1 MPGLSAW
8 AVRRPVIALIS
19 WLVALVVVV
28 GLGTQAGGELNDS
41 FDLPDT
47 ESKVATDL
55 LASSGTDTSR
65 LDGGATIVWSPATG
79 TAVEPAVAEQ
89 VVPFLTEVAALESVA
104 CVTNPLDPQGAALGS
119 DCPESTG
126 PDPAA
131 MHDAD
136 ARGAGDP
143 GRLVL
148 VDQPGPDRCVLDHP
162 FVTDANGELS
172 VSTADAKVILDGVK
186 ELNGEQL
193 AVGAQGQV
201 LEFAGQE
208 PPSSEAIGLLV
219 AIIILLIAFGS
230 IVAAGMPIVVAL
242 VGLTMG
248 QMFVLVVANFLD
260 VATFAPTLAAM
271 IGLGVGID
279 YALFVMNRYRQAVLH
294 GRPAKDAAMEA
305 VQTAG
310 RAVLF
315 AGSTVIIAL
324 LGLFVLGINFFNG
337 LAVAAAVT
345 VLMVMLSA
353 LWMLPALLSLLGT
366 KALAWRLPWGKKP
379 GALAGHPEGRAWA
392 HYGRTLQKKPLIP
405 ALLAL
410 GVVVVLAI
418 PMLSL
423 RQGFADD
430 SGKPE
435 GSPARIAYDLRA
447 EGFGP
452 GVNGPFLVVADLSEA
467 TSPEAYSQII
477 AGLAATEGVAGTSP
491 SAEVLPILGK
501 MSQAAAANAEA
512 EGAAAPQTVQAIAV
526 YPTTSPQDEATTE
539 LLERLRTETNPG
551 LQESTGAKLYVGGT
565 QAITTDFTTV
575 LQDALPLFLAIV
587 MGLGF
592 LALVLL
598 FHSLVVPLTAAIT
611 SMLSFAAAMGIT
623 VAVFQ
628 WGWFMDLLGIPGTG
642 PIFPFLPIMVFAILF
657 GLSMD
662 YQVFLV
668 SRDAGGVDPH
678 RRQQGRGAPRARRL
692 RPGRRHRRGHHVERV
707 PRVRAEHQR
716 DDQAVRH
723 RARVGRHHRR
733 LHRAPHLRSVA
744 DVDAGE
750 GQLVAAGL
758 AGSHPAQ
765 DPHRGAGGR
774 AHRRRAGCARRA
786 AAGPRPEHR
795 RRRDPSRCE
804 TDPSGQVSQRL
815 GSSRRLRVGATVVP

>member
-8 AVRRPVIALIS
+8 AVRRPVIALVS

-55 LASSGTDTSR
+55 LSASGTDTSR

-79 TAVEPAVAEQ
+79 TAVDPAVAEQ
-89 VVPFLTEVAALESVA
+89 IVPFLTEVAALESVA
-104 CVTNPLDPQGAALGS
+104 CVTNPLDPQGAPLGTG
-119 DCPESTG
+119 CPEASG

-131 MHDAD
+131 MQTLTPEEQQILA
-136 ARGAGDP
+136 ASFSSVSP
-143 GRLVL
+143 
-148 VDQPGPDRCVLDHP
+148 DQTVAYATVS
-162 FVTDANGELS
+162 FVTDENGELS
-172 VSTADAKVILDGVK
+172 VSTEDAKVILDGVK
-186 ELNGEQL
+186 ELNGDQL

-294 GRPAKDAAMEA
+294 GRAPKDAAMEA

-353 LWMLPALLSLLGT
+353 LWMLPALLSLLGA

-379 GALAGHPEGRAWA
+379 GSLKGHPEGRAWA
-392 HYGRTLQKKPLIP
+392 HYGRFLQRKPIIP

-410 GVVVVLAI
+410 AVVVVLAI
-418 PMLSL
+418 PMFSL

-467 TSPEAYSQII
+467 TSPDAYAQII
-477 AGLAATEGVAGTSP
+477 AGLAQTEGVAGTSP
-491 SAEVLPILGK
+491 SADVLPILGK
-501 MSQAAAANAEA
+501 LSQAAAENAQA

-526 YPTTSPQDEATTE
+526 YPTTSPQDQATTE
-539 LLERLRTETNPG
+539 LLERLRTETNPA
-551 LQESTGAKLYVGGT
+551 LQDSTGAKLYVGGT
-565 QAITTDFTTV
+565 QAITSDFTTV
-575 LQDALPLFLAIV
+575 LQDALPLFLSIV
-587 MGLGF
+587 VGLGF

-598 FHSLVVPLTAAIT
+598 FRSIVVPLTAAIT

-668 SRDAGGVDPH
+668 SRMQEEWLHTGDNKA
-678 RRQQGRGAPRARRL
+678 
-692 RPGRRHRRGHHVERV
+692 
-707 PRVRAEHQR
+707 
-716 DDQAVRH
+716 AVR
-723 RARVGRHHRR
+723 R
-733 LHRAPHLRSVA
+733 
-744 DVDAGE
+744 
-750 GQLVAAGL
+750 GL
-758 AGSHPAQ
+758 AGS
-765 DPHRGAGGR
+765 GR
-774 AHRRRAGCARRA
+774 VVVIA
-786 AAGPRPEHR
+786 AAIMASVFLAFVPSTNATIKLFGIALASAVIIDAFIVRLILVPSLMSMLGKANWWLPGWLDRILPKVQIEAPE
-795 RRRDPSRCE
+795 DE
-804 TDPSGQVSQRL
+804 LTDDELTDDEPEPL
-815 GSSRRLRVGATVVP
+815 GEPDTVGVR

>member
-8 AVRRPVIALIS
+8 AVRRPV
-19 WLVALVVVV
+19 VALVTWFIALFALV
-28 GLGTQAGGELNDS
+28 GLGTQVGGELNDS

-55 LASSGTDTSR
+55 LLSSGTDTSR

-79 TAVEPAVAEQ
+79 TAVDPEVAEQ
-89 VVPFLTEVAALESVA
+89 VVPLLTEIAALDSVS
-104 CVTNPLDPQGAALGS
+104 CVTNPLDPQGAPLGV
-119 DCPESTG
+119 DCPEASG

-131 MHDAD
+131 VQALTPEEQQLL
-136 ARGAGDP
+136 GQSFST
-143 GRLVL
+143 VS
-148 VDQPGPDRCVLDHP
+148 PDGTVAYASVT
-162 FVTDANGELS
+162 FVTDENGELS
-172 VSTADAKVILDGVK
+172 VSTEDAKVILDGVAA
-186 ELNGEQL
+186 LNGEEL

-201 LEFAGQE
+201 LEFAGQQ

-219 AIIILLIAFGS
+219 AIIILLVAFGS
-230 IVAAGMPIVVAL
+230 VVAAGMPIVVAL

-248 QMFVLVVANFLD
+248 QMGVLLVANFMD

-279 YALFVMNRYRQAVLH
+279 YALFVMNRYRQAVVH
-294 GRPAKDAAMEA
+294 GRDPKDAAIES
-305 VQTAG
+305 VNTAG

-324 LGLFVLGINFFNG
+324 MGLFVLGINFFNG
-337 LAVAAAVT
+337 LALAAAVT
-345 VLMVMLSA
+345 VLMVMLAA
-353 LWMLPALLSLLGT
+353 LWMLPALLSLMGT

-379 GALAGHPEGRAWA
+379 GQLKGHPEGKAWA
-392 HYGRTLQKKPLIP
+392 HYGRVLQKKPIIP

-410 GVVVVLAI
+410 AVVVVLAI
-418 PMLSL
+418 PMFSL

-467 TSPEAYSQII
+467 TSPDAYGQII
-477 AGLAATEGVAGTSP
+477 AGLAQTEGVAGTSP

-501 MSQAAAANAEA
+501 LAQAAAQDVEAGGAEA
-512 EGAAAPQTVQAIAV
+512 GAAQTVQAIAV
-526 YPTTSPQDEATTE
+526 YPTTSPQDQATTE
-539 LLERLRTETNPG
+539 LLERLRTEVNPAIE
-551 LQESTGAKLYVGGT
+551 ESTGAKLYVGGT
-565 QAITTDFTTV
+565 QAITSDFTTV
-575 LQDALPLFLAIV
+575 LQDALPLFLSIV
-587 MGLGF
+587 IGLGF

-598 FHSLVVPLTAAIT
+598 FHSIVVPLTAAIT
-611 SMLSFAAAMGIT
+611 SLLSFAAAMGIT

-668 SRDAGGVDPH
+668 SRMQEEWAKTGDN
-678 RRQQGRGAPRARRL
+678 RA
-692 RPGRRHRRGHHVERV
+692 
-707 PRVRAEHQR
+707 
-716 DDQAVRH
+716 AVR
-723 RARVGRHHRR
+723 R
-733 LHRAPHLRSVA
+733 
-744 DVDAGE
+744 
-750 GQLVAAGL
+750 GL
-758 AGSHPAQ
+758 AGS
-765 DPHRGAGGR
+765 GR
-774 AHRRRAGCARRA
+774 VVVIA
-786 AAGPRPEHR
+786 AAIMSSVFLAFVPSTNATIKLFGIALASAVIIDAFIVRLVLVPSLMSMLGKANWWLPGWLDRILPKVHIEEGSDDEIGDDEPE
-795 RRRDPSRCE
+795 P
-804 TDPSGQVSQRL
+804 L
-815 GSSRRLRVGATVVP
+815 GEPEAVGAR